1 LAPERSLREESTAPE
16 PPAYSHQARDVTME
30 SQRDPLHFSRTLIS
44 MNALANPNK
53 TLLNRRQR
61 SPWNKSFV
69 LKEATEFE
77 VRVEGAQGQT
87 ITPI

>member
-30 SQRDPLHFSRTLIS
+30 SQRDPLHFSRTFIS

-53 TLLNRRQR
+53 TL
-61 SPWNKSFV
+61 
-69 LKEATEFE
+69 
-77 VRVEGAQGQT
+77 
-87 ITPI
+87 